1 MAQVAIFETEHF
13 EGAYPV
19 IRLFDNG
26 QNQITIFSWQ
36 QSYRQFQYLFKDDAH
51 RFRWVVK
58 DDNESKYR
66 FIYRMYK
73 EVRRSNIRLFY
84 LNTISNNHIFYT
96 LMIRLLP
103 KVRAVVT
110 LHDING
116 YFHFKFSFSI
126 RRWIRY
132 IGKRSLIRAV
142 KEFNVVSATM
152 VPYLQSKL
160 PAWKKVYNVPGAV
173 FERMPAECLSPAETG
188 TINVVVPG
196 TIDGR
201 RRNYETVFELLQQC
215 NEAGLPV
222 SVTLLGSHYG
232 DYGKMILERCRTYN
246 ASYNNLFFYENS
258 SVVDQ
263 PEFDRVMNNAHVVF
277 TPSVIDTI
285 IFDGVTET
293 YGLSISSG
301 NLFDVIKHAKP
312 FIIPEALKMPD
323 NMESSCFHYKT
334 AADIFLMLQRIL
346 NEPSFY
352 NELSQKALNNS
363 REYTISKVRER
374 NALLFE

>member
-26 QNQITIFSWQ
+26 QNQITIFCWQ

-188 TINVVVPG
+188 TINMVVPG

-232 DYGKMILERCRTYN
+232 DYGKMILERCRAYS
-246 ASYNNLFFYENS
+246 ASHNNLFFYENS

>member
-1 MAQVAIFETEHF
+1 MAQIAIFETEHF
-13 EGAYPV
+13 EAAYPV
-19 IRLFDNG
+19 IRLFDNSL
-26 QNQITIFSWQ
+26 NQITIFSYQ
-36 QSYRQFQYLFKDDAH
+36 QSYRQFQYLFKDDVH
-51 RFRWVVK
+51 RFRWIVK
-58 DDNESKYR
+58 DDNESKYH

-73 EVRRSNIRLFY
+73 EVRRNNIQLLY
-84 LNTISNNHIFYT
+84 LNTIGNNHIFYA

-103 KVRAVVT
+103 KVRTVVT

-116 YFHFKFSFSI
+116 HFNFKFSFSV

-132 IGKRSLIRAV
+132 MGKRSLIRAV
-142 KEFNVVSATM
+142 KEFNVISAPLA
-152 VPYLQSKL
+152 PYLQSKL
-160 PAWKKVYNVPGAV
+160 PAHKRVYNVPGAV
-173 FERMPAECLSPAETG
+173 FEGLSAECLPPAETG
-188 TINVVVPG
+188 KINIVVPG

-222 SVTLLGSHYG
+222 SITLLGSHYG
-232 DYGKMILERCRTYN
+232 EYGKMILQRCRAY
-246 ASYNNLFFYENS
+246 AGSHSNLSFYENS
-258 SVVDQ
+258 LVVDQ

-285 IFDGVTET
+285 IFDGITET

-301 NLFDVIKHAKP
+301 NVSDVIKYAKP
-312 FIIPEALKMPD
+312 FIVPHALTMPD

-334 AADIFLMLQRIL
+334 VADIFLFLQHIL

-352 NELSQKALNNS
+352 EELSQKALSNS
-363 REYTISKVRER
+363 REYTIYKVRKR
-374 NALLFE
+374 NALLFK